1 VTEEPQASTAALE
14 QVRQLLFPNLSPAEG
29 RARVQK
35 AIAGAADTDRWRRIE
50 QIAADDP
57 EMLRDLIEEL
67 HAVTDDARSDE
78 SAPSDEDDSTH

>member
-1 VTEEPQASTAALE
+1 MTKEPQASSAALE

-35 AIAGAADTDRWRRIE
+35 AIADAADTDRWRRIE
-50 QIAADDP
+50 QIAAYEP

-67 HAVTDDARSDE
+67 HAVTDAGFDE
-78 SAPSDEDDSTH
+78 SAP